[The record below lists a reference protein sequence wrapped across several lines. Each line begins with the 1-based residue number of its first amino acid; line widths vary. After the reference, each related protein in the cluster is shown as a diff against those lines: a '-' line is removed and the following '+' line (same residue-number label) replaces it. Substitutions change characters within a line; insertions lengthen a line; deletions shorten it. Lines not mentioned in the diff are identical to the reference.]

1 MLNGVIDIQQLMF
14 NIILIICT
22 IIGIIVL
29 IIEKEYGILITTILI
44 FIIVYIINTYKK
56 DIPKSL
62 QDTLDNFK
70 DK

>member
-1 MLNGVIDIQQLMF
+1 MIDIQQLMF

-22 IIGIIVL
+22 ILGIIVL
-29 IIEKEYGILITTILI
+29 IIEKQYGILIIGIII
-44 FIIVYIINTYKK
+44 FIIVYLLNTYKK